1 LSALWGGARLV
12 AITLLSV
19 LGSLIVINNR
29 RYTMK
34 MWVDPPSG
42 WRYGFPKIWT
52 RQVPIQQWLIDNGY
66 PEQDVEWASEHM
78 RWWPVEEGDEDEQVA
93 K

>member
-1 LSALWGGARLV
+1 
-12 AITLLSV
+12 
-19 LGSLIVINNR
+19 
-29 RYTMK
+29 MK

-52 RQVPIQQWLIDNGY
+52 RQVPLEQWLIDNGY
-66 PEQDVEWASEHM
+66 PEQDSDFAVQHI
-78 RWWPVEEGDEDEQVA
+78 RWWPVGEGDEDESMD